1 MVASEMEKRGKEAV
15 VGGGLHLLAI
25 PHGDNGGGALSGE
38 QRPEK
43 VLQGSW
49 QEVVRERGG
58 VGGFCEGEE
67 RQRRA
72 FYSRVGSDGWWP
84 WPMAGRGVRWRW
96 PMEAY
101 LLTLGRCWV
110 MT

>member
-49 QEVVRERGG
+49 REVVR
-58 VGGFCEGEE
+58 
-67 RQRRA
+67 
-72 FYSRVGSDGWWP
+72 
-84 WPMAGRGVRWRW
+84 
-96 PMEAY
+96 
-101 LLTLGRCWV
+101 
-110 MT
+110 

>member
-49 QEVVRERGG
+49 REVVRERGG
-58 VGGFCEGEE
+58 VEVSVRERSDRGGLFIAESG
-67 RQRRA
+67 A
-72 FYSRVGSDGWWP
+72 MGG
-84 WPMAGRGVRWRW
+84 GRGQWQGEACGGGGQWRR
-96 PMEAY
+96 
-101 LLTLGRCWV
+101 TC
-110 MT
+110 